1 MTLLGAGS
9 MPAAGIVNPT
19 IDVAGSF
26 QQGRQDAAVNTAN
39 DINSAATQLEVLATG
54 MSYALDQG
62 VAGPVNP
69 DKLGEVLASFEASG
83 MPTQMLDALRANPEM
98 ARVILKGSARAVAAA
113 HDEQKFPLEMAKLEQ
128 EIAALA
134 NKNNAAPETF
144 RDLTPDEVKQRGLPA
159 GSYQEGADGKLYQVG
174 GGGQTIN
181 VGDNGQ
187 RIGTVPPGMAVV
199 EDATNPSGFRLEPI
213 PGSQA
218 YNDQIAAAE
227 AGVVKEDRQNLKAD
241 IVVQD
246 ADRALQQIADDPFW
260 TTGLGAQLTGW
271 AGGSPAK
278 NVEKLISTVKANA
291 GFEELQAMRESS
303 PTGGA
308 LGNVTEKEI
317 AYLQATIGNLEQDQS
332 SDQLIDNLKRV
343 KNAYLDI
350 IHGEDHGP
358 PREELSFD
366 APEDKGGSEKG
377 ATKTIGGKTYINGG
391 GGPDD
396 WYEAD

>member
-39 DINSAATQLEVLATG
+39 DISNQVHQIEMLASGAAHALPQGPNGPVDPAKWNEVMDTFEQTG
-54 MSYALDQG
+54 MDPAK
-62 VAGPVNP
+62 VA
-69 DKLGEVLASFEASG
+69 
-83 MPTQMLDALRANPEM
+83 QLREHPEI
-98 ARVILKGSARAVAAA
+98 AAVVLKGSAKALQAQQ
-113 HDEQKFPLEMAKLEQ
+113 D
-128 EIAALA
+128 AALFEQQKKLLDA
-134 NKNNAAPETF
+134 QIAQALSTAAKNNAPAEQFAMVPPE
-144 RDLTPDEVKQRGLPA
+144 EVKKLGLPP
-159 GSYQEGADGKLYQVG
+159 GSYQRGADGKLVQIG

-181 VGDNGQ
+181 IGPDGIDYGDPGAGYVWQ
-187 RIGTVPPGMAVV
+187 R
-199 EDATNPSGFRLEPI
+199 DAEGKITLDERGAPVAIPFKGGKPYNEQLE
-213 PGSQA
+213 A
-218 YNDQIAAAE
+218 DA

-350 IHGEDHGP
+350 IHGEGNGP

-366 APEDKGGSEKG
+366 EAGGEDEDLSKLSDEDLLKRLGE
-377 ATKTIGGKTYINGG
+377 
-391 GGPDD
+391 
-396 WYEAD
+396 